1 MLNLS
6 PLFYSTKDR
15 TGEDHPTFLKSLD
28 LSEDE
33 KQEINSARI
42 AIRSALREQLP
53 GVLRA
58 KGYEGGMCE
67 PKFFIQG
74 SWAYKTLNRPC
85 HTPPQQSDVDDGV
98 YLPLSI
104 IQEENKPHLA
114 IEDFF
119 DGVQEVLEPLCR
131 ANGWKVGPKPNCM
144 RVEISDLAHIDLPLY
159 AIPDDQYL
167 LLKSA
172 MEARAALT
180 MDGIAANSEVQ
191 SWKKLPSD
199 KILLAC
205 QSGWKVSD
213 PLAMKEWFDNEVE
226 DADGDGEKQL
236 RRVIRYIKAFRDN
249 QWNGRGPGNAPS
261 SILLMA
267 AACPLF
273 EFKYKRDDEALLTV
287 LRGIPKAL
295 RDGVRSPI
303 DPGVYLT
310 DALSYEDREDAA
322 NRFELFAGFLDAAIA
337 ANDKVA
343 ACNWIRSKLGD
354 RFPNRPDL
362 IDDKP
367 ANALPAA
374 MAAFA
379 PEPGAKE
386 IVKKTKAG

>member
-6 PLFYSTKDR
+6 PLFYSTKD
-15 TGEDHPTFLKSLD
+15 TIGEDHPTFLKSLD
-28 LSEDE
+28 LTADE
-33 KQEINSARI
+33 REGINSARI
-42 AIRSALREQLP
+42 AIRNALREQLP

-104 IQEENKPHLA
+104 IREENKPHLA

-119 DGVQEVLEPLCR
+119 DGVQTVLEPLCL
-131 ANGWKVGPKPNCM
+131 ANGWRVGPKPNCM
-144 RVEISDLAHIDLPLY
+144 RVEISVLAHIDLPLY

-167 LLKSA
+167 LLKA
-172 MEARAALT
+172 GMEARA
-180 MDGIAANSEVQ
+180 MDGITANSQVQ
-191 SWKKLPSD
+191 SWTKLPSD

-213 PLAMKEWFDNEVE
+213 PLAMKEWFDREVD

-236 RRVIRYIKAFRDN
+236 RRVVRYIKAFRDN
-249 QWNGRGPGNAPS
+249 QWDGRGLGNAPS

-273 EFKYKRDDEALLTV
+273 EFKYKRDDEALLAV
-287 LRGIPKAL
+287 VRGIPKAL

-303 DPGVYLT
+303 DHEVYLT
-310 DALSYEDREDAA
+310 DALSTEDREDAA
-322 NRFELFAGFLDAAIA
+322 SKFESFAGFLNAAITA
-337 ANDKVA
+337 SDKTV
-343 ACNWIRSKLGD
+343 ACNWIRSKVGD

-362 IDDKP
+362 IGDKT
-367 ANALPAA
+367 ANSLPAA
-374 MAAFA
+374 MAAFE

-386 IVKKTKAG
+386 IVEKTKAG

>member
-6 PLFYSTKDR
+6 SLFYSTKSYSEE
-15 TGEDHPTFLKSLD
+15 GYPCFLKSLD
-28 LSEDE
+28 LTPDE
-33 KQEINSARI
+33 KQEINLARVS
-42 AIRSALREQLP
+42 IRNALREKLP
-53 GVLRA
+53 EALRA
-58 KGYEGGMCE
+58 KGYEGRLCE

-119 DGVQEVLEPLCR
+119 GGVQEVLEPLCQ
-131 ANGWKVGPKPNCM
+131 ANGWKVAPKPNCM
-144 RVEISDLAHIDLPLY
+144 RIEISVLAHIDLPLY

-180 MDGIAANSEVQ
+180 MDGVATNSELQ

-199 KILLAC
+199 KILLAR
-205 QSGWKVSD
+205 QSGWAVSD
-213 PLAMKEWFDNEVE
+213 PLAMKEWFDREVE

-236 RRVIRYIKAFRDN
+236 RRIVRYIKAFRDN
-249 QWNGRGPGNAPS
+249 QWNGSGPNNAPS

-287 LRGIPKAL
+287 VRGIPNAL
-295 RDGVRSPI
+295 RKGVRNPV
-303 DPGVYLT
+303 DPDAYLT
-310 DALSYEDREDAA
+310 DALSDEEREDAA
-322 NRFELFAGFLDAAIA
+322 TRFEDFARYLAAAIA
-337 ANDKVA
+337 ASDKAA
-343 ACNWIRSKLGD
+343 ACTWIQSKLGD

-362 IDDKP
+362 ISDKSV
-367 ANALPAA
+367 NALPAV
-374 MAAFA
+374 MNAFE
-379 PEPGAKE
+379 PEPGVKE

>member
-6 PLFYSTKDR
+6 PLFYSTKDNV
-15 TGEDHPTFLKSLD
+15 GEDHPTFLKSLD
-28 LSEDE
+28 LTADE

-42 AIRSALREQLP
+42 AIRNALRDQLP
-53 GVLRA
+53 LALRA
-58 KGYEGGMCE
+58 KGYEGDMCE

-104 IQEENKPHLA
+104 IKEENKPHLA
-114 IEDFF
+114 IGDFF
-119 DGVQEVLEPLCR
+119 QGVQEVLEPLCH
-131 ANGWKVGPKPNCM
+131 ANGWKVAPKPNCM
-144 RVEISDLAHIDLPLY
+144 RVEISVLAHIDLPLY

-167 LLKSA
+167 LLKA
-172 MEARAALT
+172 GMEARA
-180 MDGIAANSEVQ
+180 MDGIAINSEMQ
-191 SWKKLPSD
+191 SWTKLPSD
-199 KILLAC
+199 KILLAS
-205 QSGWKVSD
+205 QNGWIVSD
-213 PLAMKEWFDNEVE
+213 PLAMKEWFDSEVE

-236 RRVIRYIKAFRDN
+236 RRVVRYIKAFRDN
-249 QWNGRGPGNAPS
+249 QWNGSGTTTAPS

-287 LRGIPKAL
+287 VRGIPSAL
-295 RDGVRSPI
+295 RNGVRSPI
-303 DPGVYLT
+303 DPNVYLT
-310 DALSYEDREDAA
+310 DALSKVDIEDAA
-322 NRFELFAGFLDAAIA
+322 SRFENFAGYLDAAIA
-337 ANDKVA
+337 ASDKAV
-343 ACNWIRSKLGD
+343 ACNWIRNIVGN

-362 IDDKP
+362 IETKQ

-374 MAAFA
+374 MAAFE